1 MQDAGKMVEMRF
13 RAAEIRDKAERREA
27 RKFAQAQRDAA
38 EQAMWERLG

>member
-1 MQDAGKMVEMRF
+1 MEQSKMVEMRF

-38 EQAMWERLG
+38 TAEMWERVG